1 MPYRLIAF
9 DFDGTLADSLDC
21 FLAAL
26 TEASRM
32 HGFRDATPELRPALR
47 GMSAREIIRALEVPM
62 WKVPSVTIDMRRLMR
77 PRIAHVKLFPGVDAT
92 FDALVARGI
101 RIAIATSNTEDIVRD
116 RLGPHASRC
125 VDTFACGIPLFG
137 KARRLRALVRE
148 AGMQPDDVLY
158 VGDEIAMPKR
168 RAVRASHSRASHGVT
183 RPPTRCR
190 RIARRHCCRISTH
203 CSIAFDGV
211 VRMARSDSTHRDAP
225 TRSPAR
231 KTMKYRSMKRR

>member
-1 MPYRLIAF
+1 MNLPHHFMPYRLIAF

-62 WKVPSVTIDMRRLMR
+62 WKVPRVTIDMRRLMR

-92 FDALVARGI
+92 FDALAARGI

-125 VDTFACGIPLFG
+125 VDTFVCGIPLFG

-158 VGDEIAMPKR
+158 VGDEIRDAEAAR
-168 RAVRASHSRASHGVT
+168 RA
-183 RPPTRCR
+183 
-190 RIARRHCCRISTH
+190 RIAFQGVAWGYTAPDALQAHCATPLLPRL
-203 CSIAFDGV
+203 
-211 VRMARSDSTHRDAP
+211 DALLD
-225 TRSPAR
+225 RV
-231 KTMKYRSMKRR
+231 